1 MRQQRKSS
9 YDTSDIRSTHSG
21 WAHIISYG
29 YTISQSFLSAL
40 HKALESFHIPL
51 PPRIIPTTKRSTSLT
66 AHSTPPTIPHC
77 QLPPLNPPISSTLFN
92 HFLSSKTQNAEEI
105 GAATHAI
112 INGRE
117 QRNIQYFHQ
126 KSPCHDLNTFLTF
139 FCCCSPPPHNNKPSQ
154 RNSISN
160 F

>member
-1 MRQQRKSS
+1 MIQRT
-9 YDTSDIRSTHSG
+9 YGVRHSG

-40 HKALESFHIPL
+40 HKALRISVESFHIPL

-66 AHSTPPTIPHC
+66 AHSTPPTTRTLPHC
-77 QLPPLNPPISSTLFN
+77 QLPPLNTPISSTLFN

-117 QRNIQYFHQ
+117 QRNIPYFHQ

-139 FCCCSPPPHNNKPSQ
+139 VVAPPPPHINKPSQ
-154 RNSISN
+154 RNSTSN

>member
-1 MRQQRKSS
+1 MIQRT
-9 YDTSDIRSTHSG
+9 YGVRHSG

-40 HKALESFHIPL
+40 HKALRIESFHIPL

-66 AHSTPPTIPHC
+66 AHSTPPTTRTLPHC

-92 HFLSSKTQNAEEI
+92 PFLSSKTQNAEEI

-112 INGRE
+112 INGRDKE
-117 QRNIQYFHQ
+117 TYVPYFHQ
-126 KSPCHDLNTFLTF
+126 KSPCHDLNIFLTF
-139 FCCCSPPPHNNKPSQ
+139 VVAPPHPTTINPA
-154 RNSISN
+154 RETRFLTSN

>member
-9 YDTSDIRSTHSG
+9 YDTTDIRSTHSG

-40 HKALESFHIPL
+40 HKALRIESFHIPL

-66 AHSTPPTIPHC
+66 AHC

-117 QRNIQYFHQ
+117 QRNIPYFHQ

-139 FCCCSPPPHNNKPSQ
+139 VVAPPHPTTINPA
-154 RNSISN
+154 RETRFLTSN